1 MPVDV
6 AAAGALA
13 AVAADVAA
21 EGTVVAGWVA
31 EALDAAVVAAAA
43 ELVVDPPELVP
54 GVHPESAAAIARH
67 ESIAA
72 SPGRTPDPVPMAGR
86 YSRAGSLSAG

>member
-1 MPVDV
+1 VDV
-6 AAAGALA
+6 AAAGAL
-13 AVAADVAA
+13 VVVAA
-21 EGTVVAGWVA
+21 EGAADGTVVAGWVA
-31 EALDAAVVAAAA
+31 ETLDAAVVAAAA

-72 SPGRTPDPVPMAGR
+72 SSGRTPDPVSMAGR

>member
-1 MPVDV
+1 VDV

-13 AVAADVAA
+13 VVAA
-21 EGTVVAGWVA
+21 EVAGEGTVVA
-31 EALDAAVVAAAA
+31 EALDAAAAA